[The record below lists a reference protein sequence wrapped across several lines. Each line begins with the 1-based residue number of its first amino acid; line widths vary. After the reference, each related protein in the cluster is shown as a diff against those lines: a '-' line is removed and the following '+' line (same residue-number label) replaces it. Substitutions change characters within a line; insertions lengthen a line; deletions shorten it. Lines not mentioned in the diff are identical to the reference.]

1 MKNKKVYIIGIGGIS
16 LSALAVLLR
25 DRGCL
30 VRGSDMVCNE
40 RVETL
45 RKKGFEI
52 VIGHC
57 KEYVEWADE
66 IIYTSALSDE
76 DEDLVLARKSNK
88 KVISRAEALGE
99 LSRHYKTISVAGC
112 HGKTT
117 TTGLI
122 SSIFLQL
129 KEKPNIHIGGIL
141 NQIHDNVCE
150 GKSDVFI
157 TEACEY
163 KDSFLA
169 IDNYVAVILN
179 IKPDHLDYF
188 KTFDNVKKSFA
199 CFAEN
204 VRKNGKIIINGDDLS
219 CREIVQKHGEI
230 CYTFGLSQSNDYST
244 KNVVEYENGKYMFDC
259 FFKNQ
264 FFLQV
269 KLPLYGAHNILNALA
284 SIAVANFFGVEKE
297 VIKKGI
303 ESFEGIARRFEK
315 VYADD
320 NKLIIH
326 DYAHHPDEIKASIE
340 AGRKIKKR
348 RIIVAFQPHTFT
360 RTRDFFD
367 GFVSSLSL
375 ADEVWLLPI
384 YPAREKPI
392 KGVNSRKIY
401 EKIKENGKKTRY
413 FKNFDD
419 IFDEIKSVDDN
430 SLVLILGAGDIEEVA
445 NRIKNLHC

>member
-1 MKNKKVYIIGIGGIS
+1 M
-16 LSALAVLLR
+16 
-25 DRGCL
+25 
-30 VRGSDMVCNE
+30 
-40 RVETL
+40 
-45 RKKGFEI
+45 
-52 VIGHC
+52 
-57 KEYVEWADE
+57 
-66 IIYTSALSDE
+66 
-76 DEDLVLARKSNK
+76 
-88 KVISRAEALGE
+88 
-99 LSRHYKTISVAGC
+99 
-112 HGKTT
+112 
-117 TTGLI
+117 
-122 SSIFLQL
+122 
-129 KEKPNIHIGGIL
+129 
-141 NQIHDNVCE
+141 
-150 GKSDVFI
+150 
-157 TEACEY
+157 
-163 KDSFLA
+163 
-169 IDNYVAVILN
+169 
-179 IKPDHLDYF
+179 
-188 KTFDNVKKSFA
+188 
-199 CFAEN
+199 
-204 VRKNGKIIINGDDLS
+204 
-219 CREIVQKHGEI
+219 
-230 CYTFGLSQSNDYST
+230 
-244 KNVVEYENGKYMFDC
+244 
-259 FFKNQ
+259 
-264 FFLQV
+264 QV

-419 IFDEIKSVDDN
+419 IFNEIKSVDDN

-445 NRIKNLHC
+445 NRFENLHC